1 MKGSREQWMCL
12 LIAAQRWGGAG
23 VGRGHLL
30 SLENS
35 PHGLQHIDHRNPDGL
50 CFSFQCLVTCG
61 KGHKHRQV
69 WCQFGED
76 RLSDRMCDPEAK
88 PEPMQTC
95 QQPECAAWQ
104 AGPWGQ
110 CSVTCG
116 QGYQLRAVKCTM
128 GTYMS
133 VVDDNDCNA
142 ATRPTDTQV
151 SLLFQLRYWLWA
163 VKGQKLT
170 SSDKTKTFP

>member
-1 MKGSREQWMCL
+1 MPSDPQLHGELEASLGLRRPCQDKRKRERRKKKENGMKGSEARWMCL
-12 LIAAQRWGGAG
+12 LIAASRGEGLVWEEATCSHQRTAPTGP
-23 VGRGHLL
+23 RTLIR
-30 SLENS
+30 S
-35 PHGLQHIDHRNPDGL
+35 NPDGL

-88 PEPMQTC
+88 PEPMQMC

-110 CSVTCG
+110 V
-116 QGYQLRAVKCTM
+116 
-128 GTYMS
+128 
-133 VVDDNDCNA
+133 
-142 ATRPTDTQV
+142 
-151 SLLFQLRYWLWA
+151 F
-163 VKGQKLT
+163 
-170 SSDKTKTFP
+170 